1 MMDRN
6 TQSNSNRS
14 LHTSEGGG
22 SFRFLRKLWAPIMWG
37 NLLAMILVT
46 VLVIGGVWMGMARY
60 THHGEGIEVPDV
72 VGVME
77 SDARYSLARLGLEA
91 VVVDSA
97 YNKQRP
103 AGSILEQHPDAGR
116 CVKTGRQIY
125 LTINKELSP
134 TLVFPDIAD
143 NSSLREAQ
151 ARLRALGFR
160 LGPVEYVSGDRDWVY
175 GVKSRGRNVY
185 AGERVPIDVPLV
197 LQVGEGMDELDEL
210 DDYSDEVEEGEYGV
224 YNLDN
229 GIERMDD

>member
-1 MMDRN
+1 MMDKN
-6 TQSNSNRS
+6 TQSDSNRS
-14 LHTSEGGG
+14 LHATGGEGR
-22 SFRFLRKLWAPIMWG
+22 FRFLRKLWAPIMWG
-37 NLLAMILVT
+37 NVLAMILVII
-46 VLVIGGVWMGMARY
+46 LAIGGVWMGMAHY
-60 THHGEGIEVPDV
+60 THHGEGIEVPNV
-72 VGVME
+72 VGEME

-103 AGSILEQHPDAGR
+103 AGSILEQQPDAGR
-116 CVKTGRQIY
+116 RVKTGRQIF
-125 LTINKELSP
+125 LTINKEQSP
-134 TLVFPDIAD
+134 TLVIPDIAD

-151 ARLRALGFR
+151 ARLQALGFR
-160 LGPVEYVSGDRDWVY
+160 LGPVEYVTGDRDWVY

-197 LQVGEGMDELDEL
+197 LQVGEGQDELDDL
-210 DDYSDEVEEGEYGV
+210 DDYSDDAEEGQYGV